1 MKTVNVTINKDATN
15 VSEVFGL
22 TDARV
27 DEITEEVFNLIKD
40 NVKESPTKTVTMIHE
55 MYDNEEYVLA
65 FVKFGL
71 NLIEGLEEGISNYD

>member
-1 MKTVNVTINKDATN
+1 MKQINVTINRDAKSI
-15 VSEVFGL
+15 SEFFGM
-22 TDARV
+22 TDERV
-27 DEITEEVFNLIKD
+27 YEITEEVFNLIKD
-40 NVKESPTKTVTMIHE
+40 NVEESPTKTVTMIHE